1 MSLLV
6 TDKLSIGYINKG
18 NKIPVQHDLNLS
30 IRAGEMICLIGPN
43 GTGKSTL
50 LRTLSGLQPAISGK
64 IRIDEREL
72 SDLTVSER
80 SFLISLV
87 LTDRIEIDNATVY
100 SIVAMGRQPFS
111 NWWGSI
117 KAEDELKI
125 QEAIK
130 MVHLEHKAG
139 ALLSELS
146 DGEKQRALIAKAFVQ
161 DTPLIMLD
169 EPTAHL
175 DLPNRV
181 EIMLLLHKLAHKTGK
196 AVLLSTHELDMAL
209 QAADSIW
216 LMTSEKGVET
226 GVPEDLVL
234 NGHFNEA
241 FFSPNYVFNPSNGNF
256 SMNYQLHGEVQVS
269 GDKTRLYWT
278 LRALARA
285 GYAAVERAD
294 CHIQVE
300 SDHWKMGET
309 SFLTISELLQAIKTT
324 SLHASL

>member
-309 SFLTISELLQAIKTT
+309 SFLTISELLHAIKTT
-324 SLHASL
+324 SHHASS